1 MELRFRENITE
12 TKQFVTYKK
21 LMRGVDSYSI
31 LYSLHTNQQSQ
42 L

>member
-1 MELRFRENITE
+1 MELRFSENITE
-12 TKQFVTYKK
+12 PKQYVTYKK

-31 LYSLHTNQQSQ
+31 LYFLHTTPQSQ